1 MSLEVQNTKNSN
13 RAEHIWSA
21 LALESGRLE
30 RRCRLI
36 AFVPPSSRD
45 QLDGDRATLAGT
57 RKKSPAGKSCED

>member
-45 QLDGDRATLAGT
+45 QLDGDRAHAGGQA
-57 RKKSPAGKSCED
+57 KKEPRGEEL